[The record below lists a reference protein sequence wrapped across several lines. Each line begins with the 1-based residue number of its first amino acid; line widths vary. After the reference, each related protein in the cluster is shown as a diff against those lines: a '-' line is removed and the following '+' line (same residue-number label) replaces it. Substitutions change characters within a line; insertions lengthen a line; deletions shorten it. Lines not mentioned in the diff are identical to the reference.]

1 MEALLPKVDKVLGM
15 CQTNENFTVGDKM
28 TFADV
33 YIFAIRLFVE
43 DPLLNNYTDFKRA
56 MTPKAVKINI
66 GSKLSRKITPEDN
79 SVSDVVFRVIFDNFF
94 DFVSYRR

>member
-1 MEALLPKVDKVLGM
+1 MPKVDKVLGM

-56 MTPKAVKINI
+56 MTPKAAKIAENVAKHPI
-66 GSKLSRKITPEDN
+66 VAEYIKTDGHVRATS
-79 SVSDVVFRVIFDNFF
+79 IFDI
-94 DFVSYRR
+94 DS